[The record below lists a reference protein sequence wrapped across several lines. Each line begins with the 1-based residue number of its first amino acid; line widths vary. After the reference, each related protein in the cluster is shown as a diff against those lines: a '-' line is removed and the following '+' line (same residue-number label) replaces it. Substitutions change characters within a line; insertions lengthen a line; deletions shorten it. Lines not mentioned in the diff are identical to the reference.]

1 MNIIQAMQRTIRDAM
16 SITGKNL
23 VLYDSEGKRVT
34 GAVMEQDID
43 PDKIRDFYNSA
54 ADKLEVSGE
63 HLFKIYDDG
72 EPYYVLMIQG
82 FDANNIYIL
91 GSLVSAQLQNII
103 KIYREKE
110 SKLSFI
116 QNLLMDN
123 LLQVDI
129 FNRSRQLKIPME
141 RKRAVFLV
149 EMKSSEDNNCAK
161 VLSNLFVDKA
171 YVTAVDE
178 KYVVVVMEFADVD
191 QEEKL
196 DSVAKTMLDMINSE
210 TMTPVRIGYGGIM
223 GSLKELS
230 RSYKEAKLALDVGKI
245 FYPAQT
251 IIAYS
256 SLGIGRLIYQL
267 PLNLCEMFMKETFT
281 EASMEEL
288 DDETI
293 QTVIKFFENNLNVS
307 ETARQL
313 YIHRNTLVYRLEKL
327 EKTSG
332 LDVRQFEDA
341 LTFRIAMMVS
351 NYMNY
356 LKKTNED

>member
-16 SITGKNL
+16 NITGKNL
-23 VLYDSEGKRVT
+23 VLYDCEGNRVT
-34 GAVMEQDID
+34 GAMLEQEVD
-43 PDKIRDFYNSA
+43 PEKIRDFYNSA

-63 HLFKIYDDG
+63 HMFKIYDDG

-82 FDANNIYIL
+82 FDANNIYVL
-91 GSLVSAQLQNII
+91 GSLIAAQLQNII

-149 EMKSSEDNNCAK
+149 ELKSSEDNNCAK
-161 VLSNLFVDKA
+161 VLSNLYVDKA

-178 KYVVVVMEFADVD
+178 KNIAVVMEFADND
-191 QEEKL
+191 SEGKL

-210 TMTPVRIGYGGIM
+210 TMTHVRIGYGGIM
-223 GSLKELS
+223 ESLKELS